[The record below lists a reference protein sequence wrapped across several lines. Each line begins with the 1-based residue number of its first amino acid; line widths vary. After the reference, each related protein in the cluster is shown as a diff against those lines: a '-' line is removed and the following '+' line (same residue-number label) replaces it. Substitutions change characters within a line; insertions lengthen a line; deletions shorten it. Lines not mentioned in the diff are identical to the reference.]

1 MTRTLDLD
9 LTDPQLYTG
18 GFPHSVFT
26 ELRAR
31 GPVHLHPPIEGRLGI
46 APIPFWSIVSHGEI
60 QQANRDWKT
69 FASFDGPMVAPDPLI
84 SAGRTL
90 LTLDPPEQTTMRRI
104 ISSEFTPRMIGT
116 LEQRLIDRTARILE
130 AAAGRTCDFV
140 RDIAYQVPMHLIA
153 DIIGIPEGD
162 RAWVFERTDHL
173 LKSGD
178 PYGEYSEED
187 RLGLQAELFE
197 YAQRITADK
206 RAHPTDDVWTKLTG
220 QLDGFELEMF
230 FLILSIAGSET
241 TRNALTMGL
250 IALLDHPDQFAE
262 LRSQPGLSSTAAE
275 EILRWSSPVLI
286 FGRTATRDIT
296 IGGQGVKAG
305 DRVVFWHPS
314 GNRDETVFDDPFR
327 FDVHRSPNPH
337 IAFGGGGV
345 HHCLGA
351 NLARKEIQVV
361 LESIAAGY
369 DIELAGPA
377 VWTGAGPVH
386 NVGIAID
393 SLPVHVSDR
402 TRQT

>member
-1 MTRTLDLD
+1 MTRTLDID
-9 LTDPQLYTG
+9 LTDPQLYTN
-18 GFPHSVFT
+18 GFPHHIFT
-26 ELRAR
+26 ELRAQ

-46 APIPFWSIVSHGEI
+46 AAIPFWSIVAHAEI

-69 FASFDGPMVAPDPLI
+69 FASCDGPMVAPDPLM

-90 LTLDPPEQTTMRRI
+90 LTLDPPDQIEMRRI

-116 LEQRLIDRTARILE
+116 LEQRLTDRTARILT

-153 DIIGIPEGD
+153 DIIGIPEDD

-178 PYGEYSEED
+178 PYGEYSQDD
-187 RLGLQAELFE
+187 RLGFQAELFD

-206 RAHPTDDVWTKLTG
+206 RANPVDDVWTKLAE

-230 FLILSIAGSET
+230 FIILSIAGSET

-250 IALLDHPDQFAE
+250 IALLDHPHHLAE
-262 LRSQPGLSSTAAE
+262 LRSNRELSSTAAD
-275 EILRWSSPVLI
+275 EILRWSSPVII
-286 FGRTATRDIT
+286 FGRTATKDVT
-296 IGGQGVKAG
+296 IGGQDVKAG

-314 GNRDETVFDDPFR
+314 GNRDETVFEDPFR
-327 FDVHRSPNPH
+327 FDIHRSPNPH

-345 HHCLGA
+345 HYCLGA
-351 NLARKEIQVV
+351 NLAHKEIRVV

-369 DIELAGPA
+369 DIEIAGPP
-377 VWTGAGPVH
+377 VWTGPGPVH
-386 NVGIAID
+386 NVGIGID
-393 SLPVHVSDR
+393 SLPVHVTSR
-402 TRQT
+402 N

>member
-1 MTRTLDLD
+1 VTRTLDVD
-9 LTDPQLYTG
+9 LTDPALYTD
-18 GFPHSVFT
+18 GFPHDVFT

-46 APIPFWSIVSHGEI
+46 AAIPFWSIVAHGEI

-69 FASFDGPMVAPDPLI
+69 FAAFDGPMVAPDPLM

-90 LTLDPPEQTTMRRI
+90 LTLDPPDQAEMRRT

-116 LEQRLIDRTARILE
+116 LEQRLTDRTARILE
-130 AAAGRTCDFV
+130 AAAGRTSCDFV

-153 DIIGIPEGD
+153 DIIGIPEDD
-162 RAWVFERTDHL
+162 RGWVFERTDHL
-173 LKSGD
+173 LKAGD
-178 PYGEYSEED
+178 PYGDYSEDD
-187 RLGLQAELFE
+187 RLALQAEIFE

-206 RAHPTDDVWTKLTG
+206 RANPADDVWTKLAN

-250 IALLDHPDQFAE
+250 IALLDHPTQLAE
-262 LRSQPGLSSTAAE
+262 LRRRPELSPTAAD

-286 FGRTATRDIT
+286 FGRTATRDVT
-296 IGGQGVKAG
+296 LGGQDVKAG

-314 GNRDETVFDDPFR
+314 GNRDEKVFDDPFR
-327 FDVHRSPNPH
+327 FDIHRSPNPH

-345 HHCLGA
+345 HYCLGA
-351 NLARKEIQVV
+351 NLAHKEIRVV
-361 LESIAAGY
+361 LESITAGY
-369 DIELAGPA
+369 DIDITGAA

-386 NVGIAID
+386 NVGIGID
-393 SLPVHVSDR
+393 SLPVRVTARS
-402 TRQT
+402 

>member
-1 MTRTLDLD
+1 MTRDLDVD
-9 LTDPQLYTG
+9 LTDPQLYVN
-18 GFPHSVFT
+18 GFPHDVFT

-31 GPVHLHPPIEGRLGI
+31 GAVHRHPPVEGRLGI
-46 APIPFWSIVSHGEI
+46 TAIPFWSIVAHGGI

-69 FASFDGPMVAPDPLI
+69 FASSDGPMLAPNPLI
-84 SAGRTL
+84 SAGRSL
-90 LTLDPPEQTTMRRI
+90 ITLDPPDHLEMRRI

-116 LEQRLIDRTARILE
+116 LEQRLTDRTARILQ

-153 DIIGIPEGD
+153 DIIGIPEDD
-162 RAWVFERTDHL
+162 RSWVFERTDHL

-178 PYGEYSEED
+178 PYGEYSEDD
-187 RLGLQAELFE
+187 RLGLQAEIFE

-206 RAHPTDDVWTKLTG
+206 RANPADDVWTKLAE

-230 FLILSIAGSET
+230 FLLLSIAGSET

-250 IALLDHPDQFAE
+250 IALSDNPDQFAE
-262 LRSQPGLSSTAAE
+262 LRADPSLSPTAAD
-275 EILRWSSPVLI
+275 EILRWSSPVII

-296 IGGQGVKAG
+296 IGGQDVKAG

-327 FDVHRSPNPH
+327 FDIYRSPNPH

-345 HHCLGA
+345 HYCLGA
-351 NLARKEIQVV
+351 NLAHKEIRVV
-361 LESIAAGY
+361 MESIVAGY
-369 DIELAGPA
+369 DIEITGPA
-377 VWTGAGPVH
+377 VWAGAGPVH
-386 NVGIAID
+386 NVGIGID
-393 SLPVHVSDR
+393 SLPVRVTARD
-402 TRQT
+402 